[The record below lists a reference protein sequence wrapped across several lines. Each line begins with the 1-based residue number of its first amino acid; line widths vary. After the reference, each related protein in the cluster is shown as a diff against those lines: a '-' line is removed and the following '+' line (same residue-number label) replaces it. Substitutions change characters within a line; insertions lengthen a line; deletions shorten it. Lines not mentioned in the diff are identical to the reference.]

1 MKKSFEDYI
10 QETAGRPL
18 EILHLSESLLSYLKQ
33 AYRMGVG
40 LKAFFDGVYGQGDET
55 GIRYLNKQ
63 LRLAHKI
70 QFHGIGKNPYQ
81 RYYAYEDHYSWL
93 KLEHFLISHFYSI
106 KKDESFI
113 SNRTIAI
120 KLGWLS
126 ENETNPKMI
135 ERAERKVQE
144 NLYKLK
150 SDRMTITV
158 EQRYNPG
165 KLGSFHIIR
174 ANWFAIIPLYSEF
187 RFKEGQ
193 SIRMRKS
200 IRYRIISLI
209 NAAATSFSEGLK
221 KLFDLQRNKYLKG
234 LITLDYAE
242 FKNVKDIWKD
252 FIDEYR
258 LNDWLKL
265 PEYIIPEWVI
275 PNLVLHVKNK
285 VALSLLKEYDAVAK
299 FKEYC
304 KRDLI
309 IRTV

>member
-10 QETAGRPL
+10 QETMGRPL
-18 EILHLSESLLSYLKQ
+18 CTFTLSPELTKHLKQ
-33 AYRMGVG
+33 AYLLGVG
-40 LKAFFDGVYGQGDET
+40 LKSFFDGVYGQSDEV

-63 LRLAHKI
+63 LRISHKI

-113 SNRTIAI
+113 SNRSIAI
-120 KLGWLS
+120 KLGWLR
-126 ENETNPKMI
+126 ETETNPKML
-135 ERAERKVQE
+135 ERAERKVLE

-150 SDRMTITV
+150 NDRKTISV

-165 KLGSFHIIR
+165 KLGSYHVIK
-174 ANWFAIIPLYSEF
+174 ANWFAIIPLYSEY
-187 RFKEGQ
+187 KIKDGQ

-209 NAAATSFSEGLK
+209 HTTATSFSEGLR

-234 LITLDYAE
+234 LVSLDYAE
-242 FKNVKDIWKD
+242 FKNAKDIWKD

-265 PEYIIPEWVI
+265 PEYIVPEWI
-275 PNLVLHVKNK
+275 APNMVAHVKNK
-285 VALSLLKEYDAVAK
+285 VASALLKEYDAIQK

-309 IRTV
+309 IRLS